1 MGWLDHRA
9 GQRPSAPSRQG
20 ASQDKLLFRIIL
32 DGNVDQETPLP
43 AKAADTPNAQDEGSA
58 TMAAPSLRARLGQA
72 AKTGARAWRRAI
84 LLARAAPGQA
94 RMGLRWA
101 LSGHEPSLIASA
113 LTQQAARTPPPRPR
127 DLMATGA
134 GALGASLLTALG
146 FVLYVTWGMPTPSDV
161 WSAAQSPS
169 YTFVDRNGRVILR
182 EGARNAPPVN
192 LASLPPYVAQAVIAI
207 EDRRYYEH
215 LGVDFGGLA
224 RAAGANVKAGRV
236 VQGGSTLT
244 QQLAKNLFLNN
255 QRSFRRKAQEVVLA
269 LWLEQSFNKREL
281 LALYLS
287 RVYFGAGAF
296 GIEAASER
304 YFDKPARA
312 LSLGE
317 AALLAGLLKAP
328 SRLNPIRQPGP
339 SQERARLVLNEMAAL
354 DYITPDQRAAAV
366 SAPIVI
372 SAKNPSGNLGY
383 FRDWI
388 QPVIEQALGD
398 QRDDF
403 VIQTTLDL
411 DAQREGERVI
421 AKTIAEQGSDRH
433 VSQGA
438 LLALDRTGG
447 VRTMVGGL
455 GYEQTQF
462 NRVTQARRQPGS
474 AFKFFIYLTAMENG
488 YSPRTVRNDSPII
501 IGDWAPGNYE
511 DKFLGPVNL
520 GYAFAHSLNMVAIQ
534 LALEVGGK
542 AVIRTARRLGVQSP
556 LHNYR
561 SLALGA
567 QELTLMELTG
577 AYGAMAT
584 GGKRLEP
591 HGISEIRRAN
601 GQPVW
606 RWSGDEESVIEDGPL
621 RNMNALLSR
630 VVTSGTGRRALIE
643 GREVAGK
650 TGTGNAYRDAW
661 FVGFTSGI
669 VTGVWFGNDDFSP
682 MEKVTGGTLPAQA
695 WHDFMVKALDGMPNE
710 PLLLPEP
717 DEESET
723 VPLIALDGLS
733 ILPIADAESPPPT
746 ANDAQTVPAAA
757 AQLPSS
763 DG

>member
-1 MGWLDHRA
+1 MDH
-9 GQRPSAPSRQG
+9 
-20 ASQDKLLFRIIL
+20 
-32 DGNVDQETPLP
+32 ETPPPNEAASKPSPQPDAP
-43 AKAADTPNAQDEGSA
+43 A
-58 TMAAPSLRARLGQA
+58 SLRAASLQARLAQA
-72 AKTGARAWRRAI
+72 AKAVAWLWQRAI
-84 LLARAAPGQA
+84 RLAGAAPGYV
-94 RMGLRWA
+94 RSGLSWA
-101 LSGHEPSLIASA
+101 LSGHEPSLISAA
-113 LTQQAARTPPPRPR
+113 LTQQAARTPPPHPR
-127 DLMATGA
+127 DVMATGA
-134 GALGASLLTALG
+134 GVLAAAVLTVLG
-146 FVLYVTWGMPTPSDV
+146 FVVYVTWGMPTPSDV

-224 RAAGANVKAGRV
+224 RAVGANVKAGRV

-354 DYITPDQRAAAV
+354 DYITADQRAAAV
-366 SAPIVI
+366 AAPIVI
-372 SAKNPSGNLGY
+372 SAKNPNGNLGY

-421 AKTIAEQGSDRH
+421 AQTISEHGNDRN

-455 GYEQTQF
+455 GYEFTQF

-534 LALEVGGK
+534 LALELGGK
-542 AVIRTARRLGVQSP
+542 SVIRTARRLGVQSP

-567 QELTLMELTG
+567 QEMTLMELTS
-577 AYGAMAT
+577 AYGAMAAA
-584 GGKRLEP
+584 GKRLEP
-591 HGISEIRRAN
+591 HGISEIRRTN
-601 GQPVW
+601 GQAVW
-606 RWSGDEESVIEDGPL
+606 RWSGDAESVIADAPL

-630 VVTSGTGRRALIE
+630 VVTSGTGRRASIE

-650 TGTGNAYRDAW
+650 TGTGNSYRDAW

-695 WHDFMVKALDGMPNE
+695 WHDFMLKALQGVPNE
-710 PLLLPEP
+710 PLLLPTPE
-717 DEESET
+717 EESET
-723 VPLIALDGLS
+723 VPLIALDSLN
-733 ILPIADAESPPPT
+733 ILPIADAESPPPS
-746 ANDAQTVPAAA
+746 APDAPAAPAAA

>member
-1 MGWLDHRA
+1 MQVR
-9 GQRPSAPSRQG
+9 
-20 ASQDKLLFRIIL
+20 
-32 DGNVDQETPLP
+32 
-43 AKAADTPNAQDEGSA
+43 
-58 TMAAPSLRARLGQA
+58 
-72 AKTGARAWRRAI
+72 
-84 LLARAAPGQA
+84 LARAAQA
-94 RMGLRWA
+94 AAGVSRQVLVAARSAPRRAAAGLRWA
-101 LSGHEPSLIASA
+101 ISGPGPGLIASGLA
-113 LTQQAARTPPPRPR
+113 QQAAQTPPPRPR
-127 DLMATGA
+127 DLLTVAAA
-134 GALGASLLTALG
+134 GLGAALAG
-146 FVLYVTWGMPTPSDV
+146 VLIFAVYVTWGMPTPSDV

-169 YTFVDRNGRVILR
+169 YTFVDRSGRVILR
-182 EGARNAPPVN
+182 EGARNAPPVD
-192 LASLPPYVAQAVIAI
+192 LSSLPPYVAQAVVAI

-224 RAAGANVKAGRV
+224 RAVGANVKAGRV

-255 QRSFRRKAQEVVLA
+255 ERSFRRKAQEVVLA

-296 GIEAASER
+296 GVEAASER
-304 YFDKPARA
+304 YFDKPARL

-328 SRLNPIRQPGP
+328 SRLNPIHQPGP

-354 DYITPDQRAAAV
+354 DYITEDQRAAAV
-366 SAPIVI
+366 AAPIVI
-372 SAKNPSGNLGY
+372 SAKNPNGNLGY

-398 QRDDF
+398 RRDDF

-411 DAQREGERVI
+411 EAQREGERII
-421 AKTIAEQGSDRH
+421 ANTIAAQGAERH
-433 VSQGA
+433 VSQGS

-447 VRTMVGGL
+447 VRSMVGGL
-455 GYEQTQF
+455 GYESTQF

-474 AFKFFIYLTAMENG
+474 AFKFFIYLTAMEAG
-488 YSPRTVRNDSPII
+488 YTPRSVRNDSPII

-511 DKFLGPVNL
+511 DKFHGPVNL

-534 LALEVGGK
+534 LALEVGGN

-567 QELTLMELTG
+567 QEMTLIELTS
-577 AYGAMAT
+577 AYGAVAT
-584 GGKRLEP
+584 GGKRVEA

-601 GQPVW
+601 GDMVW
-606 RWSGDEESVIEDGPL
+606 RWSGDEDTVIEDAPL
-621 RNMNALLSR
+621 RQMNSLLSR
-630 VVTSGTGRRALIE
+630 VVSSGTGRRAFIE

-650 TGTGNAYRDAW
+650 TGTGNSYRDAW
-661 FVGFTSGI
+661 FIGFTSGI
-669 VTGVWFGNDDFSP
+669 TTGVWFGNDDFSS
-682 MEKVTGGTLPAQA
+682 MEKVTGGSLPAEA
-695 WHDFMVKALDGMPNE
+695 WRAFMLKALERVPPE
-710 PLLLPEP
+710 ALLQPPP
-717 DEESET
+717 DEEQEI
-723 VPLIALDGLS
+723 VPLIALDSLG
-733 ILPIADAESPPPT
+733 IVPIADAESPGPP
-746 ANDAQTVPAAA
+746 ASADPASASPA
-757 AQLPSS
+757 PSS